1 MSFKLKTILLLV
13 SLSLTPYIITMIILG
28 NAYRNDFEKR
38 LRDNM
43 QRQLGVTVS
52 QLDQQLQSLEKD
64 LRFITS
70 LDIMNDILTGDLDR
84 RISDLLALKKK
95 DLQLVGNIDVVDNAR
110 NIIASSELSRI
121 DTPASA
127 NTFMDFEVFS
137 TFDHNKIGELLL
149 YYDPVN
155 LSRSFD
161 NDRHLQYSLMINGNG
176 AASPGTHFEN
186 GLVVQHNL
194 ESRPEIS
201 VILEQDRGF
210 AFSILDNIRHGFYVA
225 LAIGVLIIITI
236 AVLVA
241 NYIVSP
247 ILLLSATS
255 RSITNT
261 QDYTQ
266 RVKVE
271 RSDEIGQ
278 LSSAFN
284 LMIAGMQEMIDRLK
298 EESENKLKLMQEK
311 SRSEMLQNLS
321 NKLSKYLSPQIYESI
336 FSGEK
341 DVALT
346 SARKKLTIFFSDIVN
361 FTGTTDQ
368 MESEDLTHLLNQY
381 LNEMT
386 SIALHHGATVDKYI
400 GDAVMI
406 FFGDPQTLGVEEDA
420 RKCVEMAIEM
430 QKRVVALQGEWR
442 AAGFSKPFSV
452 RVGIHTG
459 YCTVGNFGS
468 ENRMDYTIIGSAV
481 NLTSR
486 IESCAKPGTIYISE
500 DTFLLVKDRFNCRPV
515 DSVTPKGFTVPIQL
529 YDVEYQDDQAR
540 VIAIDEGEFK
550 LKYNPDRLSDNGR
563 KSLKEILED
572 IVKQL

>member
-1 MSFKLKTILLLV
+1 MNFKLKTIVLLI

-43 QRQLGVTVS
+43 QRQLGVTVA
-52 QLDQQLQSLEKD
+52 QLDHQLQSLEKD

-70 LDIMNDILTGDLDR
+70 LDIMNDMLTGDLDR
-84 RISDLLALKKK
+84 RISDLLSLKKN
-95 DLQLVGNIDVVDNAR
+95 DLQLTGNLDVVDNSR
-110 NIIASSELSRI
+110 KVVASSDLQRVGM
-121 DTPASA
+121 PAPA
-127 NTFMDFEVFS
+127 GAFMQFDVFS
-137 TFDHNKIGELLL
+137 TFDHKKLGELLL
-149 YYDPVN
+149 YYDLVN
-155 LSRSFD
+155 LSRSFN
-161 NDRHLQYSLMINGNG
+161 NDAHLRYSLAANGG
-176 AASPGTHFEN
+176 KSRYRPVFAG
-186 GLVVQHNL
+186 GLVVRRAL
-194 ESRPEIS
+194 ASRPGLS
-201 VILEQDRGF
+201 VILEQNKDF
-210 AFSILDNIRHGFYVA
+210 AFSILDDFRRSFYIA
-225 LAIGVLIIITI
+225 LIIGVFIIATI
-236 AVLVA
+236 AVVSA
-241 NYIVSP
+241 NYIVRP
-247 ILLLSATS
+247 ILLLSATA

-266 RVKVE
+266 RVKVD

-278 LSSAFN
+278 LASAFN
-284 LMIAGMQEMIDRLK
+284 LMIAGMQDMIARLK
-298 EESENKLKLMQEK
+298 EESENKLKLIQEK

-341 DVALT
+341 EVALT

-368 MESEDLTHLLNQY
+368 MESEDLTQLLNQY

-386 SIALHHGATVDKYI
+386 NIALHHGATVDKYV

-406 FFGDPQTLGVEEDA
+406 FFGDPQTLGVEQDA

-430 QKRVVALQGEWR
+430 QRRVVELQGEWR
-442 AAGFSKPFSV
+442 ATGFTKPFSV

-486 IESCAKPGTIYISE
+486 IESCAEPGAIYISE
-500 DTFLLVKDRFNCRPV
+500 DTCLLVKDKFDCRPV
-515 DSVTPKGFTVPIQL
+515 ASVTPKGFTVPKQL
-529 YDVEYQDDQAR
+529 YEVLYRDEKTRGVSLEDDAFQLEYH
-540 VIAIDEGEFK
+540 
-550 LKYNPDRLSDNGR
+550 PDRLTDVDR
-563 KSLKEILED
+563 KNLKEILED
-572 IVKQL
+572 ILREL